1 MFSPLYLYI
10 LYAHGCACDHTL
22 FTYRLYL
29 CDVILACRFI
39 LLVLCL
45 IWTKQVEVKRV
56 CVDRLGQ
63 DFGNGFSRMKSGEMR
78 VMLGWKM

>member
-1 MFSPLYLYI
+1 M
-10 LYAHGCACDHTL
+10 
-22 FTYRLYL
+22 
-29 CDVILACRFI
+29 ILACRFI